1 MIYNIE
7 ITHKQEIEKMSRNR
21 TTTLTWTLTA
31 IPEAG
36 TSTRDS
42 IDHTYF
48 HYGRTNDEIEDP
60 YWTVAKP
67 LPSGIL
73 HIVKES
79 EIDENALETGFV
91 IEISSYRRQEAQ
103 GWSQFNCALVAS
115 KKGRCRRGV
124 YVCAETANS
133 VEMLNL
139 SCCPPKELPRTIWIK
154 VSPLPEKTLAWFLSS
169 SLRDDSIQTS
179 LSDFSDM
186 GGLLTPP
193 KSRPLALPGPPDSPY
208 EFLQRR
214 D

>member
-42 IDHTYF
+42 IDHTSF

-73 HIVKES
+73 HIVKDS
-79 EIDENALETGFV
+79 EIDENALETGCR

-103 GWSQFNCALVAS
+103 GWSQFNCALGAS

-139 SCCPPKELPRTIWIK
+139 SCCPPKELPRVIWIK
-154 VSPLPEKTLAWFLSS
+154 VSPLPEKTLAWLSSS
-169 SLRDDSIQTS
+169 SLRGDSIQTS
-179 LSDFSDM
+179 LSDFSDL

-193 KSRPLALPGPPDSPY
+193 NSRPLAFPGPPNSPY
-208 EFLQRR
+208 EFLQRW